1 MPTDPF
7 QAALAPPPAPPE
19 AKTRRIALR
28 LTVVLLACLGALL
41 AIGEF
46 LAWPWLAVPL
56 QHSLAQMLG
65 RSVSFEQP
73 TQAHGG
79 GLRIHLLGGLR
90 IESGRIQIGAPAWS
104 TAPYLA
110 RADDVAI
117 ELRYG
122 DLWRA
127 YRGQPL
133 RVQSLQA
140 AQLDAHLLRVPDG
153 RASWQLGPAEN
164 ATNAANA
171 TKVGPQFELLRISKG
186 TLHYRDALTGFDTLL
201 ALSLADAGKLQVS
214 ASGRYRT
221 LPLQAE
227 MTANGVLPWINANA
241 ATQPVPLSL
250 IATVGGAQL
259 QLQGSALDALRL
271 RGLRGNFKLSGPS
284 LAAVGDPLGVTL
296 PTTAAFRARG
306 AIQQNG
312 AAWEIQVDQ
321 ARIGA
326 TLLTAALKFEPA
338 RPVPLLSGRLGGSR
352 LAIADLGPVLG
363 TTAATAAPPAV
374 AETVINAASPA
385 SAAASLSPLPGALL
399 PASTRG
405 QGRLLPNRPFD
416 LAALRKMDAD
426 VLIDIDEVDAN
437 TTLLAPLRPLH
448 ARLRLTRGL
457 LSLQELD
464 ARMGGG
470 RLSGNVQLDGR
481 TSSARWSSTLNWQ
494 SVQLEQWLRLPR
506 KAGQPP
512 YITGYLNGHATLAG
526 EGRSTAEILA
536 SLNGRVRAELKRGSI
551 SHLVIEA
558 AGLDLAESLGLL
570 IKGDE
575 PLAVNCAVA
584 DLRVQAGVLHSQL
597 MVMDTIDSTIFVE
610 GKVSL
615 DREALALQAI
625 VSPKDFS
632 PLTLRSPLHLQGT
645 FAKPEVS
652 LEKGRLGF
660 KLAGAV
666 LLGLLNP
673 VAALL
678 PLLDPGDLDTATRDR
693 AGCEAKLKPKA
704 KAGP

>member
-374 AETVINAASPA
+374 AETVIPAA